1 MTKLLLLRSPRVIK
15 DSQRNTQPADDT
27 QSLDEE
33 GEEGGAREEGGSGGG
48 RGGEEENVSSG

>member
-1 MTKLLLLRSPRVIK
+1 MTKLLLLRSPSVIK

-33 GEEGGAREEGGSGGG
+33 GEEGGGREGGSGGG
-48 RGGEEENVSSG
+48 RGGGEENVSSG